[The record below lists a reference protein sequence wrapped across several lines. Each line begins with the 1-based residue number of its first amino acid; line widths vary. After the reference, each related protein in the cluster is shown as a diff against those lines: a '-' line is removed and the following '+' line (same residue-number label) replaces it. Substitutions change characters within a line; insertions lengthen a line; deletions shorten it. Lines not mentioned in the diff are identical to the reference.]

1 MLVNVKW
8 PQREA
13 DHSYSPTA
21 EVKNAYN
28 YTIAPPTLHDVVL
41 NSALLLCNV
50 IYVAQFNDNV

>member
-1 MLVNVKW
+1 MLANVKW
-8 PQREA
+8 SQREV
-13 DHSYSPTA
+13 DHSHSPTE

-28 YTIAPPTLHDVVL
+28 YTTAPLTLHDVVL